1 MPHHTKTTLDELRE
15 GEIKF
20 YPRLANALHYQT
32 GMMTELQLNE
42 SSDWVSH
49 QYGLIVTIFLT
60 GVINRQV
67 RVSQSVSHHP
77 AMRSR
82 SQWRLMIKEDM
93 VIVTYSSPKLI
104 LKVVSLWLQLHVRIE
119 VNPPEYA

>member
-1 MPHHTKTTLDELRE
+1 MFSFKGKIFFSVPHHTKTTLDELRE

-60 GVINRQV
+60 GVINRPSQSES
-67 RVSQSVSHHP
+67 VSQS
-77 AMRSR
+77 
-82 SQWRLMIKEDM
+82 
-93 VIVTYSSPKLI
+93 SPDNEEQKSVETHDQRGYGDCNI
-104 LKVVSLWLQLHVRIE
+104 
-119 VNPPEYA
+119 